1 VYEPPQDMSEAT
13 KRCPYCQEEIL
24 EAARKCK
31 HCGEWLEDRPE
42 TTSTG
47 TLSSNPETLVREA
60 MAPDYDIRKE
70 LGRGGMAIV
79 YKAVQESLGR
89 DVALKVLPQGM
100 THDRKMLERFHR
112 EAQSAAQLN
121 HPHIVTIFDEGE
133 LNGVHYMAMEYLE
146 GRDLHA
152 IVKEKGSISPDQSVT
167 LLAPVAEALGYAH
180 QKNTVHRDV
189 KSSNVMVTDIGR
201 PVLMDFGI
209 AYAGSD
215 ARLTQTGTVLGTPE
229 YMSPEQARGNDV
241 DARGDLYS
249 LGVVLYESLTGE
261 LPHTGGHPMSVV
273 YKVLHEGYTPP
284 RQHNA
289 EIPEWLEQIIAKLLK
304 KDPDDRYQTGQEV
317 AEALREEDPG
327 EPVEV
332 PSPSS
337 GDGTPE
343 SNGSVTVSP
352 GDDQGS
358 SEPAK
363 TQVYRPDE
371 EGADEPEPAPVSEAA
386 PATEDATEDR
396 PADEP
401 APQKSVA
408 QDAAVEKTPPQD
420 RGPEQSPSPEDGP
433 EPIST
438 DGSGDNPQRQRLHI
452 VRTLSG
458 TADWV
463 NAVAFSPDGQY
474 ALSGAPDQTIRLWE
488 VVTGREIQTFHG
500 LGEQPISV
508 ALSPNGE
515 RLVSETSAGVVRLW
529 NVETGDA
536 LRTFEDRSEAVLG
549 ATFSPDGNYVL
560 SGGGASGT
568 LHLWDADSGD
578 LVRRFDDNDEA
589 IFSVTFS
596 PDGNYVLSGSGQS
609 GTLKLWDT
617 STGAVVRTFDEGDW
631 DSTYVFSVA
640 FSPDGRF
647 ALSGSDDMTARLW
660 DVQSGRLLRSFQGH
674 SGLVIAVAFSPDGQY
689 VLSGSSDM
697 TVQLWKVQDGSLGY
711 VFNGDAEGVNA
722 IAFSPDG
729 RYVLSG
735 SKDED
740 VKLWTP

>member
-1 VYEPPQDMSEAT
+1 MSEAT

-31 HCGEWLEDRPE
+31 HCGEWLEDPPE
-42 TTSTG
+42 TASTG
-47 TLSSNPETLVREA
+47 TLSSNPETVVRDA
-60 MAPDYDIRKE
+60 MSTEYDVQKE

-146 GRDLHA
+146 GRDLHT
-152 IVKEKGSISPDQSVT
+152 IVQEKGPISSDQAVS

-180 QKNTVHRDV
+180 QRGTVHRDV
-189 KSSNVMVTDIGR
+189 KSSNVMVTDVGR

-229 YMSPEQARGNDV
+229 YMSPEQARGNEV

-249 LGVVLYESLTGE
+249 LGVVLYEAITGE

-273 YKVLHEGYTPP
+273 YKVLHESYTPP
-284 RQHNA
+284 RQIDG
-289 EIPEWLEQIIAKLLK
+289 EIPEWLEQIVAKLLK
-304 KDPDDRYQTGQEV
+304 KDPDERYQSGEDA
-317 AEALREEDPG
+317 AEALRSQDPG

-332 PSPSS
+332 PTPTSGDGAADGSVAVDPGGQSS
-337 GDGTPE
+337 GD
-343 SNGSVTVSP
+343 
-352 GDDQGS
+352 
-358 SEPAK
+358 PAK
-363 TQVYRPDE
+363 TQVYRPEDGGE
-371 EGADEPEPAPVSEAA
+371 EPEPASFSETAT
-386 PATEDATEDR
+386 ATED
-396 PADEP
+396 PPDEP
-401 APQKSVA
+401 DPAPTEETASKPDEA
-408 QDAAVEKTPPQD
+408 IT
-420 RGPEQSPSPEDGP
+420 
-433 EPIST
+433 T

-452 VRTLSG
+452 VRTLEG
-458 TADWV
+458 NADWV

-474 ALSGAPDQTIRLWE
+474 ALSGASDNSIRLWE
-488 VVTGREIQTFHG
+488 VVTGRKIQTFSG
-500 LGEQPISV
+500 LTEQPISV
-508 ALSPNGE
+508 ALSPDGE
-515 RLVSETSAGVVRLW
+515 RLVSETSDGMVQLW
-529 NVETGDA
+529 DVDSAEV
-536 LRTFEDRSEAVLG
+536 LRTFEERSEAVLG
-549 ATFSPDGNYVL
+549 ATFSPDGEYVL

-568 LHLWDADSGD
+568 LHLWDTDTGE
-578 LVRRFDDNDEA
+578 LVRRFNENDEA
-589 IFSVTFS
+589 IFSVAFS
-596 PDGNYVLSGSGQS
+596 PDGEYILSGSGQS

-617 STGAVVRTFDEGDW
+617 DSGSVVRTLDEGDW

-640 FSPDGRF
+640 FSPDSQY

-660 DVQSGRLLRSFQGH
+660 DVESGRLLRSFEGH

-697 TVQLWKVQDGSLGY
+697 TVQLWKVEDGTLGY
-711 VFNGDAEGVNA
+711 VFDGDAEGVNA

-735 SKDED
+735 SKDQD

>member
-1 VYEPPQDMSEAT
+1 MPEAT

-31 HCGEWLEDRPE
+31 HCGEWLEDPPE
-42 TTSTG
+42 TASTG
-47 TLSSNPETLVREA
+47 TLSSNPETVVRDA
-60 MAPDYDIRKE
+60 MSPEYDVQKE

-146 GRDLHA
+146 GRDLHT
-152 IVKEKGSISPDQSVT
+152 IVQEKGPISSDQAVS

-180 QKNTVHRDV
+180 QRETVHRDV
-189 KSSNVMVTDIGR
+189 KSSNVMVTDVGR

-229 YMSPEQARGNDV
+229 YMSPEQARGNEV
-241 DARGDLYS
+241 DSRGDLYS
-249 LGVVLYESLTGE
+249 LGVVLYEAITGE

-273 YKVLHEGYTPP
+273 YKVLHESYTPP
-284 RQHNA
+284 RQIDDN
-289 EIPEWLEQIIAKLLK
+289 IPEWLEQIVAKLLK
-304 KDPDDRYQTGQEV
+304 KDPDERYQSGEDT
-317 AEALREEDPG
+317 AEALRSQDPG
-327 EPVEV
+327 ERVEV
-332 PSPSS
+332 PAPTS
-337 GDGTPE
+337 GDGAAD
-343 SNGSVTVSP
+343 GSVDVDP
-352 GDDQGS
+352 GGQS
-358 SEPAK
+358 SGEPAK
-363 TQVYRPDE
+363 TQVYRPGDD
-371 EGADEPEPAPVSEAA
+371 GAEDPEPAPFSEAA
-386 PATEDATEDR
+386 TATEDPPNQPD
-396 PADEP
+396 P
-401 APQKSVA
+401 APAEETAS
-408 QDAAVEKTPPQD
+408 E
-420 RGPEQSPSPEDGP
+420 PEEA
-433 EPIST
+433 IAT
-438 DGSGDNPQRQRLHI
+438 DGSDDNPQRQRLHI
-452 VRTLSG
+452 VRTLEG
-458 TADWV
+458 NADWV

-474 ALSGAPDQTIRLWE
+474 ALSGASDNSIRLWE
-488 VVTGREIQTFHG
+488 VVTGREIQTFSG
-500 LGEQPISV
+500 LTEHPISV
-508 ALSPNGE
+508 ALSPDGE
-515 RLVSETSAGVVRLW
+515 RLVSETSDGVVQLW
-529 NVETGDA
+529 DVDSAEV
-536 LRTFEDRSEAVLG
+536 LHTFEERSEAVLG
-549 ATFSPDGNYVL
+549 ATFSPDGEYVL

-568 LHLWDADSGD
+568 LHLWDTDTGE
-578 LVRRFDDNDEA
+578 LVRRFDENDEA
-589 IFSVTFS
+589 IFSVAFS

-617 STGAVVRTFDEGDW
+617 DTGSVVRTLDEGDW

-640 FSPDGRF
+640 FSPDSQY

-660 DVQSGRLLRSFQGH
+660 DVESGRLLRSFEGH

-697 TVQLWKVQDGSLGY
+697 TVQLWKVEDGTLGY
-711 VFNGDAEGVNA
+711 VFDGDAEGVNA

-735 SKDED
+735 SKDQD

>member
-1 VYEPPQDMSEAT
+1 MSEAT
-13 KRCPYCQEEIL
+13 KRCPYCHEEIL

-31 HCGEWLEDRPE
+31 HCGEWLEDPPE
-42 TTSTG
+42 TSSSG
-47 TLSSNPETLVREA
+47 TLSSNPETLVRDA
-60 MAPDYDIRKE
+60 MNPEYKIEKE

-79 YKAVQESLGR
+79 YRAVQENLGR

-100 THDRKMLERFHR
+100 THDQKMLKRFHR

-146 GRDLHA
+146 GRDLHD
-152 IVKEKGSISPDQSVT
+152 IVQEKGPVPSQQSIS
-167 LLAPVAEALGYAH
+167 LIAPMAEALGYAH
-180 QKNTVHRDV
+180 KEGTVHRDV
-189 KSSNVMVTDIGR
+189 KSSNVMVTDVGR

-249 LGVVLYESLTGE
+249 LGVVLYEALTGE

-273 YKVLHEGYTPP
+273 YKVLHESYTPP
-284 RQHNA
+284 RQINSDV
-289 EIPEWLEQIIAKLLK
+289 PEWLEQIIAKLLK
-304 KDPDDRYQTGQEV
+304 KDPDDRYQNGEEV
-317 AEALREEDPG
+317 AKALRSEDPG

-332 PSPSS
+332 PSPS
-337 GDGTPE
+337 GDGAASEQVP
-343 SNGSVTVSP
+343 VP
-352 GDDQGS
+352 DGDGQDS
-358 SEPAK
+358 DEPAQ
-363 TQVYRPDE
+363 TQVYHPGE
-371 EGADEPEPAPVSEAA
+371 EGDEPEPEPEPAAAMSE
-386 PATEDATEDR
+386 PATA
-396 PADEP
+396 ADEEET
-401 APQKSVA
+401 ATAEEKEESVSA
-408 QDAAVEKTPPQD
+408 
-420 RGPEQSPSPEDGP
+420 DGA
-433 EPIST
+433 
-438 DGSGDNPQRQRLHI
+438 GPQRQRLHI
-452 VRTLSG
+452 VRTLEG
-458 TADWV
+458 NADWV
-463 NAVAFSPDGQY
+463 NAVTFSPDGQF
-474 ALSGAPDQTIRLWE
+474 ALSGAPNNKIKLWE

-500 LGEQPISV
+500 PAEQPISV
-508 ALSPNGE
+508 ALSPDGD
-515 RLVSETSAGVVRLW
+515 RLVSETSDGIVQLW
-529 NVETGDA
+529 DVDSGEV
-536 LRTFEDRSEAVLG
+536 LRTVEQHSEAVLG
-549 ATFSPDGNYVL
+549 ATFSPDGEHIL
-560 SGGGASGT
+560 SGGDASGT
-568 LHLWDADSGD
+568 LHLWDTDSGD

-589 IFSVTFS
+589 IFSVAFS
-596 PDGNYVLSGSGQS
+596 PDGQYVLSGSGQS
-609 GTLKLWDT
+609 GTLKLWET
-617 STGAVVRTFDEGDW
+617 ATGEVVRVFDEGDW

-640 FSPDGRF
+640 FSPNGEY

-660 DVQSGRLLRSFQGH
+660 DVESGELLRTFEGH

-697 TVQLWKVQDGSLGY
+697 TVQLWKVEDGKLGY
-711 VFNGDAEGVNA
+711 VFEGDAEGVNA

>member
-1 VYEPPQDMSEAT
+1 MSEAT
-13 KRCPYCQEEIL
+13 KRCPYCHEEIL

-31 HCGEWLEDRPE
+31 HCGEWLEDPPE
-42 TTSTG
+42 TASTG

-60 MAPDYDIRKE
+60 MAPEYDIQKE

-133 LNGVHYMAMEYLE
+133 MNGVHYMAMEYLE
-146 GRDLHA
+146 GRDLHE
-152 IVKEKGSISPDQSVT
+152 IVQEKGPVSHEQAVS
-167 LLAPVAEALGYAH
+167 LLAPMAEALGYAH
-180 QKNTVHRDV
+180 HQNTVHRDV
-189 KSSNVMVTDIGR
+189 KSSNVMVTNVGR

-229 YMSPEQARGNDV
+229 YMSPEQARGNEV

-249 LGVVLYESLTGE
+249 LGVVLYESITGE

-273 YKVLHEGYTPP
+273 YKVLHEAYTPP
-284 RQHNA
+284 RQINDD
-289 EIPEWLEQIIAKLLK
+289 IPEWLEQIIAKLLK
-304 KDPDDRYQTGQEV
+304 KEPDERYQNGQEV
-317 AEALREEDPG
+317 AEALQSKDPG

-332 PSPSS
+332 PSPPS
-337 GDGTPE
+337 GDGAAGPDE
-343 SNGSVTVSP
+343 SVAVDSG
-352 GDDQGS
+352 GQGS
-358 SEPAK
+358 SDPAK
-363 TQVYRPDE
+363 TQVYRPGEDDP
-371 EGADEPEPAPVSEAA
+371 AEPEPASMSKTAT
-386 PATEDATEDR
+386 ATEEAPEPDAQ
-396 PADEP
+396 EP
-401 APQKSVA
+401 AV
-408 QDAAVEKTPPQD
+408 
-420 RGPEQSPSPEDGP
+420 
-433 EPIST
+433 ST
-438 DGSGDNPQRQRLHI
+438 DGTGDSPQHQRLHI
-452 VRTLSG
+452 VRTLEG
-458 TADWV
+458 NADWV
-463 NAVAFSPDGQY
+463 NAVSFSPDGQY
-474 ALSGAPDQTIRLWE
+474 ALSGAPNNTIKLWE
-488 VVTGREIQTFHG
+488 VVTGREIQTFDG
-500 LGEQPISV
+500 LSEQPISV
-508 ALSPNGE
+508 ALSPDGE
-515 RLVSETSAGVVRLW
+515 RLVSETSNGVVRLW
-529 NVETGDA
+529 DVDNGDA
-536 LRTFEDRSEAVLG
+536 VHTFEDQSEAVLG
-549 ATFSPDGNYVL
+549 ATFSPDGQYVL

-568 LHLWDADSGD
+568 LHLWDTKTGD

-589 IFSVTFS
+589 IFSVAFS
-596 PDGNYVLSGSGQS
+596 PDGDYVLSGSGQS

-617 STGAVVRTFDEGDW
+617 DTGHVVRTFDEGDW

-640 FSPDGRF
+640 FSPNGQY

-660 DVQSGRLLRSFQGH
+660 DVESGNLLRSFEGH

-697 TVQLWKVQDGSLGY
+697 TVQLWKVKDGNLGY
-711 VFNGDAEGVNA
+711 VFEGDAEGVNA